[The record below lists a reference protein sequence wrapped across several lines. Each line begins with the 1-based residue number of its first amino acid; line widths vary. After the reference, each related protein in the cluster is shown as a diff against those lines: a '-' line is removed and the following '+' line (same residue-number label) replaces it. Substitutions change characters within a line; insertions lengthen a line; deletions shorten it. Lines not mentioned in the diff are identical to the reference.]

1 MAIAFARDGNAERGS
16 APLPSKDWCRAPNIA
31 RQSQSSEAGVYS
43 TSSHRQIPPDGSVL
57 PSVYHSAF
65 ATDSGI
71 YRQATCAQPASSQL
85 SRSTSLL
92 LVKAVAMNSIK
103 RQKQRKVLLM
113 GKSGAGKSS
122 MRSIVFSNY
131 VAKDVRRLGA
141 TIDVEHSNIK
151 FMGNLMLNLWDCG
164 GQDGFVENYLNQSR
178 NHVFGSVAVLIFVF
192 DIESR
197 EFAAD
202 VVSYSNIIR
211 ALHEC
216 SPGAKVFCLIHK
228 MDLVQA
234 RLRQAMFDERAE
246 YIREASEGFK
256 DTVEFFATSIWDQSL
271 YKAWTKII
279 YYLIPNAGTIEA
291 LLEQLAEVI
300 DARELILYERTTCLT
315 VAHVTRQTEESNP
328 FTDRFERI
336 SSILK
341 THKQSM
347 AKHTNIPAGSANFA
361 EMQIKTGRFMFF
373 ITRLTENTNLAVAIP
388 PSEQVFNAARVNIF
402 QVRPKFAEL
411 DIAAKPRP
419 PIQQAFAGSADTSD
433 STDKGKQKEVGYA
446 SGV

>member
-1 MAIAFARDGNAERGS
+1 
-16 APLPSKDWCRAPNIA
+16 
-31 RQSQSSEAGVYS
+31 
-43 TSSHRQIPPDGSVL
+43 
-57 PSVYHSAF
+57 
-65 ATDSGI
+65 
-71 YRQATCAQPASSQL
+71 
-85 SRSTSLL
+85 
-92 LVKAVAMNSIK
+92 MNSQK

-164 GQDGFVENYLNQSR
+164 GQDGFVENYLTQSR
-178 NHVFGSVAVLIFVF
+178 SHVFGSVAVLIFVF

-197 EFAAD
+197 EFQAD

-216 SPGAKVFCLIHK
+216 SPTAKVFCLIHK
-228 MDLVQA
+228 MDLVQQ
-234 RLRQAMFDERAE
+234 RLREAMYHERSN
-246 YIREASEGFK
+246 YIRDASEGFS
-256 DTVEFFATSIWDQSL
+256 DTVEFFPTSIWDQSL

-279 YYLIPNAGTIEA
+279 YFLIPNAGTIEA
-291 LLEQLAEVI
+291 LLSQLADII
-300 DARELILYERTTCLT
+300 DARELVLYERTTCLT
-315 VAHVTRQTEESNP
+315 VAHVTRGDGEDNP
-328 FTDRFERI
+328 FHDRFERI

-373 ITRLTENTNLAVAIP
+373 ITRLTENTNLAVTIP

-402 QVRPKFAEL
+402 QVRPRFAEL
-411 DIAAKPRP
+411 DIASKPRP
-419 PIQQAFAGSADTSD
+419 PIQQAFAGSADTMD
-433 STDKGKQKEVGYA
+433 SKGKEKAMG
-446 SGV
+446 

>member
-1 MAIAFARDGNAERGS
+1 
-16 APLPSKDWCRAPNIA
+16 
-31 RQSQSSEAGVYS
+31 
-43 TSSHRQIPPDGSVL
+43 
-57 PSVYHSAF
+57 
-65 ATDSGI
+65 
-71 YRQATCAQPASSQL
+71 
-85 SRSTSLL
+85 
-92 LVKAVAMNSIK
+92 MNTGK

-164 GQDGFVENYLNQSR
+164 GQDGFVENYLTHQR
-178 NHVFGSVAVLIFVF
+178 AHVFSSVAVLIFVF

-202 VVSYSNIIR
+202 VISYSSIIR
-211 ALHEC
+211 ALQEN
-216 SPGAKVFCLIHK
+216 SPSAKVFVLIHK

-234 RLRQAMFDERAE
+234 RLRQQLFEERAE
-246 YIREASEGFK
+246 YIRAASEGFK
-256 DTVEFFATSIWDQSL
+256 DTVEFWATSIWDQSL
-271 YKAWTKII
+271 YKAWTQII
-279 YYLIPNAGTIEA
+279 YYLIPNAGSIEA
-291 LLEQLAEVI
+291 LLRQLAEVI

-315 VAHVTRQTEESNP
+315 VTHVTRGLEERNP

-347 AKHTNIPAGSANFA
+347 AKHTNLPPNIANFA

-373 ITRLTENTNLAVAIP
+373 ITRLTENTNLAAAIP
-388 PSEQVFNAARVNIF
+388 PSEQIFNAARVNISL
-402 QVRPKFAEL
+402 VRPRFAEL
-411 DIAAKPRP
+411 DIGSAKASARGG
-419 PIQQAFAGSADTSD
+419 IQQAFAS
-433 STDKGKQKEVGYA
+433 
-446 SGV
+446 SGMGAVEDGRRRDGEGESGGVE

>member
-1 MAIAFARDGNAERGS
+1 MGLWRV
-16 APLPSKDWCRAPNIA
+16 C
-31 RQSQSSEAGVYS
+31 SQPY
-43 TSSHRQIPPDGSVL
+43 P
-57 PSVYHSAF
+57 
-65 ATDSGI
+65 
-71 YRQATCAQPASSQL
+71 CA
-85 SRSTSLL
+85 
-92 LVKAVAMNSIK
+92 N
-103 RQKQRKVLLM
+103 
-113 GKSGAGKSS
+113 
-122 MRSIVFSNY
+122 
-131 VAKDVRRLGA
+131 
-141 TIDVEHSNIK
+141 
-151 FMGNLMLNLWDCG
+151 DCKLTVCS
-164 GQDGFVENYLNQSR
+164 QDGFVENYLTQSR

-197 EFAAD
+197 EFPAD
-202 VVSYSNIIR
+202 VISYSNIIR

-234 RLRQAMFDERAE
+234 RLRQAMFDERAD

-315 VAHVTRQTEESNP
+315 VAHVTRKTEEPNP

-347 AKHTNIPAGSANFA
+347 AYVHHTLLYPMKTDTNFLLTPSTGGIPISPLAAQTSPKCRLRLVASCFSS
-361 EMQIKTGRFMFF
+361 RDLLR
-373 ITRLTENTNLAVAIP
+373 TRTWL
-388 PSEQVFNAARVNIF
+388 
-402 QVRPKFAEL
+402 
-411 DIAAKPRP
+411 
-419 PIQQAFAGSADTSD
+419 
-433 STDKGKQKEVGYA
+433 
-446 SGV
+446 

>member
-1 MAIAFARDGNAERGS
+1 
-16 APLPSKDWCRAPNIA
+16 
-31 RQSQSSEAGVYS
+31 
-43 TSSHRQIPPDGSVL
+43 
-57 PSVYHSAF
+57 
-65 ATDSGI
+65 
-71 YRQATCAQPASSQL
+71 
-85 SRSTSLL
+85 
-92 LVKAVAMNSIK
+92 MNTGK

-164 GQDGFVENYLNQSR
+164 GQDGFVENYLTHQR

-197 EFAAD
+197 EFQAD

-211 ALHEC
+211 ALEEC
-216 SPGAKVFCLIHK
+216 SPQAKVFCLIHK

-234 RLRQAMFDERAE
+234 RLRAQLFEERVD
-246 YIREASEGFK
+246 YIRSASEGFK
-256 DTVEFFATSIWDQSL
+256 HTVDFFPTSIWDQSL
-271 YKAWTKII
+271 YKAWTQII
-279 YYLIPNAGTIEA
+279 YFLIPNAATIES
-291 LLEQLAEVI
+291 LLQQLAEVI
-300 DARELILYERTTCLT
+300 DARELILYERTTCLMVT
-315 VAHVTRQTEESNP
+315 HVTRGLEAQNP

-347 AKHTNIPAGSANFA
+347 AKHTGIPAGNANFA

-373 ITRLTENTNLAVAIP
+373 ITRLTENTNLAASIP
-388 PSEQVFNAARVNIF
+388 PSEQVFNAARVNILLA
-402 QVRPKFAEL
+402 RPKFAEL
-411 DIAAKPRP
+411 DIANKPRP
-419 PIQQAFAGSADTSD
+419 GIQQAFAHSVESEGLPNEMDF
-433 STDKGKQKEVGYA
+433 KGKGKELSIGEGSTFGA
-446 SGV
+446 